1 VAALS
6 GVHYSTVSRAL
17 SESSDRAVAPATRER
32 VLLAARQLGYRP
44 NAIAQGLRTARTA
57 TIGMVIPTFRNPV
70 WAEVTRGA
78 FQRAWER
85 GVVLVLVEDDAADE
99 VEAPGV
105 RLVRQS
111 RVDGLLIASYQ
122 PGDRTADW
130 LLQEVPTCYVGRQKV
145 GSGRNVTLDEYAT
158 GQLVAAR
165 LAELGHRR
173 AGHIT
178 GPGDNEWLARRAAG
192 FVEECRRRGVH
203 AVVTQTSLDEAGG
216 LAATDQL
223 LGMRHRVT
231 ALFVTNFNQT
241 FGAMAS
247 IRAHGLAVPA
257 DISFVTSDDDPV
269 MAYLETPLTAVHRPL
284 GELGAAAV
292 DALMEQLEDNVHH
305 DVTLQTPAVLV
316 ERASLAP
323 PP

>member
-1 VAALS
+1 
-6 GVHYSTVSRAL
+6 
-17 SESSDRAVAPATRER
+17 
-32 VLLAARQLGYRP
+32 
-44 NAIAQGLRTARTA
+44 
-57 TIGMVIPTFRNPV
+57 
-70 WAEVTRGA
+70 
-78 FQRAWER
+78 
-85 GVVLVLVEDDAADE
+85 
-99 VEAPGV
+99 
-105 RLVRQS
+105 
-111 RVDGLLIASYQ
+111 
-122 PGDRTADW
+122 
-130 LLQEVPTCYVGRQKV
+130 
-145 GSGRNVTLDEYAT
+145 VTLDEYAT